1 MNIRVRSYTIH
12 FLILIFDSLRSQQLK
27 SFWYFNYFY
36 LTLCFSLLQDMYI
49 KIFYQKVLYVCQQH
63 SYCSK
68 PMAKVVGV
76 SLSLTLAFQ
85 LRNWPLG
92 KRGPFHQTWFAER
105 WESSF
110 QRQITSVNLG
120 ERRDPDGTYFMV
132 GTRMLEK
139 KQIWSLSDGETN
151 YE

>member
-1 MNIRVRSYTIH
+1 MSVSSTVTV
-12 FLILIFDSLRSQQLK
+12 LR
-27 SFWYFNYFY
+27 
-36 LTLCFSLLQDMYI
+36 
-49 KIFYQKVLYVCQQH
+49 
-63 SYCSK
+63 

-110 QRQITSVNLG
+110 QPITSVNLG
-120 ERRDPDGTYFMV
+120 ERRDPDGTSLWQV
-132 GTRMLEK
+132 LGCQKR

-151 YE
+151 YEELSPGDKLLILKSANELQKGKKIMHPIIFFVSA